1 MDAARSLVN
10 HVAVLLSSQLI
21 TSLLGFL
28 TVVLLPVYLGDAG
41 LGQLAF
47 ALSICTVLGAIVVA
61 GTNLYIVREVA
72 ANRSRSS
79 QLIAAGLVM
88 RAPVWA
94 VLVVVVWIYIS
105 VRGTSHQAM
114 VVLGVLFAVTL
125 FNVLNGVLASALQGL
140 EEMRWRSV
148 SAVATSVIVL
158 LTGLPLLL
166 LTHSPVWFCVA
177 LLAGAVAGLAVN
189 AFYFVR
195 KRLPLALPSRA
206 DYREL
211 AIGAMP
217 FLALALSQGL
227 YSQIDTI
234 FMGLMTSD
242 AAVGWFAAA
251 ARLSTTV
258 LLVPVVMTSALLP
271 VLTRLGAGQRAAAA
285 QASRRALQA
294 VLVLAMP
301 LAAGLSA
308 VGQPLFAF
316 LHYPETFSR
325 SIPILIV
332 LSASWVVTA
341 VVMVLACAVVATGRQ
356 RSWAIASGA
365 MLFLFGALNLGLIP
379 LATRLWSNGGI
390 GAAIANLVGELA
402 FAVVAL
408 AIAQERFLHWRD
420 AVYFAR
426 IALATLGMVVLV
438 RVAGGLSL
446 PLLIVVGAVA
456 YCLLSVALRTLTV
469 RDVRSV
475 AKLLRRD
482 RSVITSSAVA
492 PIAS

>member
-1 MDAARSLVN
+1 MDATRSLVN
-10 HVAVLLSSQLI
+10 HIAVLLSSQLI

-28 TVVLLPVYLGDAG
+28 TVVLLPVYLGDSG

-47 ALSICTVLGAIVVA
+47 ALSICAVLGAIAVA

-79 QLIAAGLVM
+79 QLISAGLLM

-94 VLVVVVWIYIS
+94 VLVLITWIYIS
-105 VRGTSHQAM
+105 VRGMSHQAM
-114 VVLGVLFAVTL
+114 VVLGVLFVVTL
-125 FNVLNGVLASALQGL
+125 FNILNGVLASALQGL

-148 SAVATSVIVL
+148 SAVVTSVVVL
-158 LTGLPLLL
+158 LAGLPLLV
-166 LTHSPVWFCVA
+166 LTRSPVWFCIA
-177 LLAGAVAGLAVN
+177 LLAGAVSGLAVN

-195 KRLPLALPSRA
+195 KRLPLVLPSRA

-211 AIGAMP
+211 AIGATP
-217 FLALALSQGL
+217 FLALAVSQGL
-227 YSQIDTI
+227 FSQIDTI

-251 ARLSTTV
+251 TRLSTTV

-271 VLTRLGAGQRAAAA
+271 VLTRLGSGQPAAAA
-285 QASRRALQA
+285 QASRRTLQA

-301 LAAGLSA
+301 MAAGLSA
-308 VGQPLFAF
+308 IGQPLFAF
-316 LHYPETFSR
+316 LHYPEAFSR
-325 SIPILIV
+325 SIPILVV

-341 VVMVLACAVVATGRQ
+341 VVMVMACVVVATGRQ
-356 RSWAIASGA
+356 RTWAIASGA

-402 FAVVAL
+402 FVVVAL
-408 AIAQERFLHWRD
+408 AIVQERFLTWRD
-420 AVYFAR
+420 TLYFAR
-426 IALATLGMVVLV
+426 IALATLGMVLAV
-438 RVAGGLSL
+438 RVAGGLWL
-446 PLLIVVGAVA
+446 PLLIAVGAVA
-456 YCLLSVALRTLTV
+456 YGLLSVALRTMTFG
-469 RDVRSV
+469 DVRLLIQ
-475 AKLLRRD
+475 LLRRD
-482 RSVITSSAVA
+482 RHVIASPAPA

>member
-47 ALSICTVLGAIVVA
+47 ALSICTVLGAVAVA

-72 ANRSRSS
+72 ANRGRSS

-94 VLVVVVWIYIS
+94 VLVVITWVYIS
-105 VRGTSHQAM
+105 LRGTSHQAM
-114 VVLGVLFAVTL
+114 VVLAVLFAVTL

-148 SAVATSVIVL
+148 AAVASSMIVL
-158 LTGLPLLL
+158 LAGLPLLV

-177 LLAGAVAGLAVN
+177 LLAGAIAGLAVN
-189 AFYFVR
+189 AFYFIR
-195 KRLPLALPSRA
+195 RRLPLSLPSRG
-206 DYREL
+206 DYREI

-234 FMGLMTSD
+234 FMGLMTND
-242 AAVGWFAAA
+242 ATVGWFAAA

-271 VLTRLGAGQRAAAA
+271 VLTRLGAAQPAAAA
-285 QASRRALQA
+285 LASRRALQA
-294 VLVLAMP
+294 VLMLAMP

-341 VVMVLACAVVATGRQ
+341 VVMVLACTVVATGRQ
-356 RSWAIASGA
+356 RSWATASGA

-390 GAAIANLVGELA
+390 GAAVANLVGELV

-408 AIAQERFLHWRD
+408 AIVQERFLGWRE
-420 AVYFAR
+420 ALYFAR
-426 IALATLGMVVLV
+426 VGLATLGMVVAV
-438 RVAGGLSL
+438 RMAGGLSL
-446 PLLIVVGAVA
+446 PLLIAIGALA
-456 YCLLSVALRTLTV
+456 YGLLSVALRTLTV
-469 RDVRSV
+469 GDARSV
-475 AKLLRRD
+475 VQLLRKERP
-482 RSVITSSAVA
+482 AVTTTAPA

>member
-1 MDAARSLVN
+1 MDAARALVG
-10 HVAVLLSSQLI
+10 HVAVLLSSQMI

-28 TVVLLPVYLGDAG
+28 TVILLPVYLGDAG

-47 ALSICTVLGAIVVA
+47 AQSVCTVLGAVAVA

-72 ANRSRSS
+72 ANRSRTS

-94 VLVVVVWIYIS
+94 VLVAIIWIYFN

-125 FNVLNGVLASALQGL
+125 LNILNGVLASVLQGL

-148 SAVATSVIVL
+148 SAIATSVIVL
-158 LTGLPLLL
+158 LVGLPLLVW
-166 LTHSPVWFCVA
+166 THSPVWFCVA
-177 LLAGAVAGLAVN
+177 LLSGAAAGLSFN

-195 KRLPLALPSRA
+195 QRLRLALPSRA

-211 AIGAMP
+211 ALGAVP
-217 FLALALSQGL
+217 FLALAVSQGL

-271 VLTRLGAGQRAAAA
+271 VLTRLGPDH
-285 QASRRALQA
+285 QASAALALRRALQA
-294 VLVLAMP
+294 VFVLAMP

-325 SIPILIV
+325 SLPILVV
-332 LSASWVVTA
+332 LSAGWVVTA
-341 VVMVLACAVVATGRQ
+341 VVMVLACAVVASGRQ
-356 RSWAIASGA
+356 REWAVASGA
-365 MLFLFGALNLGLIP
+365 MLLLFGVLNLGLIP

-408 AIAQERFLHWRD
+408 AIVQVRFLGWRD
-420 AVYFAR
+420 AAYFAR
-426 IALATLGMVVLV
+426 VTAATLAMVVVV

-446 PLLIVVGAVA
+446 PLLIAAGAVA
-456 YCLLSVALRTLTV
+456 YGLLSAALRTLTV
-469 RDVRSV
+469 GDVRSV
-475 AKLLRRD
+475 VQLLRKD
-482 RSVITSSAVA
+482 RPSVASPAPA
-492 PIAS
+492 PIAG